1 MKKVQSLQLRAKD
14 LDERKN
20 QSINLFLE
28 EEKKLSA
35 DIQEKKAELI
45 ESERE
50 LNEKNGQ
57 VQVLKA
63 IIDEWKIE
71 LEKNNIK
78 LDVLITEYNNEV
90 F

>member
-1 MKKVQSLQLRAKD
+1 MKNVQSLQLRAKN

-20 QSINLFLE
+20 QSINRFLE

-35 DIQEKKAELI
+35 DIQEKKAELT

-71 LEKNNIK
+71 LEKKNVK
-78 LDVLITEYNNEV
+78 LDALITEYNNEV